1 MGFPAPSPSSSTHAA
16 PVEQHGSHA
25 RRQAPPYLENS
36 LVDPRFDVDSC
47 GVGFV
52 ARLSD
57 EPSHEILK
65 RALTALA
72 RLEHR
77 GAVAADGKSSDGV
90 GVTVVIPREWL
101 LAQTGVIL
109 PAWKPLGV
117 GVIFLSTEDGDS
129 RAEIESALRAQGME
143 ALLWRPVPV
152 RPEVLGEIANSTRP
166 AIWHLLITSDEQA
179 GFNRRLFLARKQFER
194 SGFPGYIASISSA
207 TMV

>member
-1 MGFPAPSPSSSTHAA
+1 MDRLHPNSDLPNSPSQG
-16 PVEQHGSHA
+16 PGHA
-25 RRQAPPYLENS
+25 RASKSFPTL
-36 LVDPRFDVDSC
+36 LDPRFAQGAC

-52 ARLSD
+52 AQLSG
-57 EPSHEILK
+57 EPSHAILEH
-65 RALTALA
+65 ALTALA

-90 GVTVVIPREWL
+90 GVTVVIPRQWL

-109 PAWKPLGV
+109 PDWKPLGV
-117 GVIFLSTEDGDS
+117 GVIFLSGEDAEP

-166 AIWHLLITSDEQA
+166 AIWHLLITSDEPA

-194 SGFPGYIASISSA
+194 SGLPGY
-207 TMV
+207 